1 MNRAPEPGTRKEPL
15 SKETRRW
22 LGLLLLAAGVFVYL
36 TLSDRGGPLSG
47 AATLPERPT
56 DVPLAGWRAAPL
68 VVFVYEEGAGG
79 PLLIETRGEFEAG
92 TGTVSVWLETATERA
107 EFVNFETLYIGERS
121 AAWLGELDA
130 ALAEVQTVRAQHRG
144 KLTQGPR
151 DFTCERSLPE
161 RQATADE
168 TSGEHAWVCE
178 LR

>member
-1 MNRAPEPGTRKEPL
+1 M
-15 SKETRRW
+15 
-22 LGLLLLAAGVFVYL
+22 AAGVFVYL

-47 AATLPERPT
+47 EATLPERLT
-56 DVPLAGWRAAPL
+56 GTPLAGWQEAPL
-68 VVFVYEEGAGG
+68 VVFVYEEGTGG

-92 TGTVSVWLETATERA
+92 TGTVSVWLETATARA

-130 ALAEVQTVRAQHRG
+130 TLTELQAVRAQHRG

-151 DFTCERSLPE
+151 DFSCERRSPE
-161 RQATADE
+161 RRSPERPAAAGEIT
-168 TSGEHAWVCE
+168 GEHAWVCE